1 MKEVFKCLKMFL
13 WIHFNWHFFCCLGTF
28 WVPLFITLVF
38 SIFGLTYFNKVWQ
51 KFSIICGDLSGSAST
66 QLMNASYFKKKKIN
80 TIYFL
85 HPARIFLNSWNREID
100 QFSLFILMSMI
111 FSVVVDVVDVVEECV
126 RGELADN
133 EKFKK
138 ISKWMV
144 RPNILSKNRIT
155 SITRTTK
162 YIFNMVHINSHHW

>member
-66 QLMNASYFKKKKIN
+66 QLMNASYLKKKKKNFNI
-80 TIYFL
+80 IYIA

-111 FSVVVDVVDVVEECV
+111 NF
-126 RGELADN
+126 LLLL
-133 EKFKK
+133 
-138 ISKWMV
+138 MLMM
-144 RPNILSKNRIT
+144 LSK
-155 SITRTTK
+155 S
-162 YIFNMVHINSHHW
+162 MSGENSMIMKNLRKFQNEWCDQIYYQKTE

>member
-1 MKEVFKCLKMFL
+1 MLEDVSLNSLQLTLFL
-13 WIHFNWHFFCCLGTF
+13 LFGHILGTTVYHSCIQHF
-28 WVPLFITLVF
+28 WINIFQQSVTKVF
-38 SIFGLTYFNKVWQ
+38 NYLWWFAW
-51 KFSIICGDLSGSAST
+51 KFKHATHECK
-66 QLMNASYFKKKKIN
+66 QFKKKIN